1 MNAQP
6 ITATKVFAF
15 TVCLCVSCAFASPL
29 PQTKK
34 RSQSD
39 ADINAIGHRHID
51 RDENFY
57 SLDKEKRL
65 GVVLSEEF
73 ERSSRLLNDAIV
85 AEYIDKVAQNVA
97 KNSDVRLSIVVRVI
111 DSDIA
116 NSFTLP
122 GGYQYIN
129 RGLLL
134 RLESEAELASALA
147 RGIAHTAL
155 RSATKEATTGE
166 AMQLAMIPLVLSGPV
181 GSSSNGVPLA
191 VPVAQL
197 KARWDDESD
206 ADYFGVQYLYKTGY
220 DPKCFVSFVQRI
232 WGPAIAP
239 IAKTPKVF
247 STYPPLDER
256 LSALQSEI
264 SKILPLRDG
273 ATVSTSEFDTFLER
287 LRAQKSEGLT
297 TPTLRTPSHAIPNL
311 PRV

>member
-15 TVCLCVSCAFASPL
+15 TVCLCASCAVASPL

-39 ADINAIGHRHID
+39 ADINAIGHRQID

-65 GVVLSEEF
+65 GAVLAEEV
-73 ERSSRLLNDAIV
+73 ERSSRLLNDPAV
-85 AEYIDKVAQNVA
+85 TEYIDKVAQNVA
-97 KNSDVRLSIVVRVI
+97 KNSDARLPIVVRVI
-111 DSDIA
+111 DSDVA

-134 RLESEAELASALA
+134 RLENEAELASALA

-155 RSATKEATTGE
+155 RSATNEATKGE
-166 AMQLAMIPLVLSGPV
+166 LMQLSTIPLILLGPV
-181 GSSSNGVPLA
+181 GSSSNGVPLT

-197 KARWDDESD
+197 KARRDAESD

-220 DPKCFVSFVQRI
+220 DPKCFVSFVQRT
-232 WGPAIAP
+232 WGSGIAP
-239 IAKTPKVF
+239 TTKTAKVF
-247 STYPPLDER
+247 NTYPPLDER
-256 LSALQSEI
+256 LATLQSEI
-264 SKILPLRDG
+264 SKILLPRDR
-273 ATVSTSEFDTFLER
+273 ATVPTSEFDASLER
-287 LRAQKSEGLT
+287 LRAQKSEGLK
-297 TPTLRTPSHAIPNL
+297 TPTLRTPSRAIPNL
-311 PRV
+311 P

>member
-1 MNAQP
+1 MDVQP

-39 ADINAIGHRHID
+39 ADINSIGHRHID
-51 RDENFY
+51 RGENLY

-65 GVVLSEEF
+65 GVVLSEEV
-73 ERSSRLLNDAIV
+73 ERSSRLLNDRAV
-85 AEYIDKVAQNVA
+85 TEYIDKVAQIVA
-97 KNSDVRLSIVVRVI
+97 KNSDTRLPIVVRVI
-111 DSDIA
+111 DSDVA

-134 RLESEAELASALA
+134 RLENEAEVASALA

-155 RSATKEATTGE
+155 RSATNEATKGE
-166 AMQLAMIPLVLSGPV
+166 LMQLATIPLILSGPV

-197 KARWDDESD
+197 KARRDGESD
-206 ADYFGVQYLYKTGY
+206 ADYFGVQYLYKAGY

-232 WGPAIAP
+232 WGSGITPTT
-239 IAKTPKVF
+239 KTPKVF

-256 LSALQSEI
+256 LATLESEI
-264 SKILPLRDG
+264 SKILPMRDG
-273 ATVSTSEFDTFLER
+273 AKVSTSEFDALLER
-287 LRAQKSEGLT
+287 LRAQKSDGPK
-297 TPTLRTPSHAIPNL
+297 TPTLRTPSHGIPNL
-311 PRV
+311 P

>member
-1 MNAQP
+1 MNAQA

-15 TVCLCVSCAFASPL
+15 TVCLCASCAFASPL
-29 PQTKK
+29 PQAKK

-65 GVVLSEEF
+65 GAVLAGEV
-73 ERSSRLLNDAIV
+73 ERSSGLLNDPAV
-85 AEYIDKVAQNVA
+85 TEYIDKVAQNVA
-97 KNSDVRLSIVVRVI
+97 KNSDARLPIVVRVI
-111 DSDIA
+111 DSDVA

-134 RLESEAELASALA
+134 RLENEAELASALA

-155 RSATKEATTGE
+155 RSATKEASKGE
-166 AMQLAMIPLVLSGPV
+166 LMQLATIPLILSGPV

-191 VPVAQL
+191 IPMAQL
-197 KARWDDESD
+197 KARRDDESD
-206 ADYFGVQYLYKTGY
+206 ADYFGVQYIYKAGY
-220 DPKCFVSFVQRI
+220 DPKSFVSFVQRI
-232 WGPAIAP
+232 WGSGITPTT
-239 IAKTPKVF
+239 KTPKVF

-256 LSALQSEI
+256 LATLQSEI
-264 SKILPLRDG
+264 FTILPLRDG
-273 ATVSTSEFDTFLER
+273 ATVSTSEFDALLDR
-287 LRAQKSEGLT
+287 LRAQKSEGSK
-297 TPTLRTPSHAIPNL
+297 TPTLRTPSHGIPNL
-311 PRV
+311 P